1 MGAVCFGYG
10 VLQLGI
16 SLLPPSLLKL
26 TNFFGFN
33 GNRVGGISNLM
44 YARKGTDMRAPLAT

>member
-16 SLLPPSLLKL
+16 SLLPPSLLRL
-26 TNFFGFN
+26 TSFLGFA
-33 GNRVGGISNLM
+33 GNRSAGISNLM
-44 YARKGTDMRAPLAT
+44 YARKGLDMRAPLGM